1 MTNKS
6 FNKERA
12 EIIAEDRR
20 IKAELLG
27 SEVQLKHSPSVL
39 DDWAYMLSKSSKRSG
54 RQDYDPDF
62 THGLP
67 SYTRMNR
74 ADQYE

>member
-1 MTNKS
+1 MTNKP

-12 EIIAEDRR
+12 AILAEDSQ
-20 IKAELLG
+20 IKAELAK
-27 SEVQLKHSPSVL
+27 SEVRLKHSPSVL

-67 SYTRMNR
+67 SYTMNMQ
-74 ADQYE
+74 DQYE